1 MKLSVMLSWIGVR
14 PRVFGGFALVLSFLV
29 LLAGFAIVQV
39 QQIGG
44 TVNELVTS
52 GAGDAGMSQVRA
64 ALLGANGAVEK
75 FIRTWNV
82 SDKEAATKA
91 IEAVGKLADQVEQ
104 QFGKLRAIAE
114 GAGPV
119 RTELE
124 TYRASF
130 AAATDAVDRMRAAT
144 TKTDAL
150 GASAGLDVGAIQ
162 VALANRSDPER
173 LVNPMRLASAVDAV
187 RVTVMRYGATLS
199 TADGD
204 DAKVAI
210 GYAQIAIADTEA
222 EITLAGSA
230 GDAKLKSMVT
240 ALKTAL
246 TADVAALDEVVKVA
260 SDLRARQSDLVKA
273 SATIDQQV
281 NTINQKLGTV
291 RAEQGEK
298 TASSVQQTQQTVIMT
313 ASGALV
319 LGIVLAWL
327 IGSSVSG
334 PIRSMTDRMQS
345 LASGELDEAIPGGE
359 SRDEIGR
366 MARAVEVFRGN
377 ALAVRRMELEAS
389 AQRETTE
396 ADRAR
401 MMSELAGR
409 FEQGMQG
416 VITGVG
422 GRAEEMGRS
431 AEELARVAERGR
443 GLAEAVA
450 ARAEQASMNVQTVAS
465 ATQELAASIREIS
478 SQVQRSVTVSSR
490 ATDETQRTSEMI
502 HGLSSAAEKIGNII
516 QLIQAIASQ
525 TNLLALNATI
535 EAARAG
541 DAGKG
546 FAIVASEVKN
556 LASQTAQATE
566 QIASQ
571 IATIQS
577 ATGETVAAITKFGT
591 TVKEMADI
599 ATAIAS
605 AVEEQGAA
613 TGEIARNVEQ
623 AASGTAAV
631 TQEMGDVRAVAGETD
646 ASAEAALAAAAALQ
660 QQAVSLKSNVHD
672 FLRTIRAAA

>member
-1 MKLSVMLSWIGVR
+1 MKLSLMMSWIGVR
-14 PRVFGGFALVLSFLV
+14 PRVFGGFALILSFLV
-29 LLAGFAIVQV
+29 LLAGFAMVQV
-39 QQIGG
+39 EQIGG

-52 GAGDAGMSQVRA
+52 AAGDAGMSQVRA

-82 SDKEAATKA
+82 GDKEAATKA
-91 IEAVGKLADQVEQ
+91 IEGVGQLADQVEQ
-104 QFGKLRAIAE
+104 KFGKLQAIAD

-119 RTELE
+119 RTELQ
-124 TYRASF
+124 TYRSSF
-130 AAATDAVDRMRAAT
+130 AAAAEAVDRLRAAT
-144 TKTDAL
+144 TKTDAQ
-150 GASAGLDVGAIQ
+150 GATAALNVGGIQ
-162 VALANRSDPER
+162 VALANRSDAER
-173 LVNPMRLASAVDAV
+173 LMNPMRLAAVVDAV
-187 RVTVMRYGATLS
+187 RITVMRYGTTLS
-199 TADGD
+199 TADAD
-204 DAKVAI
+204 DAKLALS
-210 GYAQIAIADTEA
+210 YAELAIADTEA
-222 EITLAGSA
+222 EMAGSGPA
-230 GDAKLKSMVT
+230 DAKLKSLVA
-240 ALKTAL
+240 ALKAGM
-246 TADVAALDEVVKVA
+246 TADAAALDEVIKVA
-260 SDLRARQSDLVKA
+260 GDLRARQADLTKA
-273 SATIDQQV
+273 SAAIDAQV
-281 NTINQKLGTV
+281 NRINQTLGTV
-291 RAEQGEK
+291 RAEQGGK
-298 TASSVQQTQQTVIMT
+298 TAASVQQTQQTVIFS
-313 ASGALV
+313 AAGALV
-319 LGIVLAWL
+319 LGTVLAWL
-327 IGSSVSG
+327 IGASVSG

-345 LASGELDEAIPGGE
+345 LAAGELDEAIPGGE

-366 MARAVEVFRGN
+366 MARAVEVFREN
-377 ALAVRRMELEAS
+377 ALAVRRMQGEATE
-389 AQRETTE
+389 QRQATE

-401 MMSELAGR
+401 MMAELAGR

-422 GRAEEMGRS
+422 GRAAEMGRS

-450 ARAEQASMNVQTVAS
+450 TRAEQASMNVQTVAS

-490 ATDETQRTSEMI
+490 ATDETQRTSQLI
-502 HGLSSAAEKIGNII
+502 HGLSSAAEKIGTII

-571 IATIQS
+571 IAAIQNV
-577 ATGETVAAITKFGT
+577 TGETVAAITQFGA

-599 ATAIAS
+599 ATAIAA

-613 TGEIARNVEQ
+613 TGDIARNVEQ

-631 TQEMGDVRAVAGETD
+631 TREIGDVRAVAGETD
-646 ASAEAALAAAAALQ
+646 AGAEAALAAAAALQ
-660 QQAVSLKSNVHD
+660 QQAVSLKSNVDD
-672 FLRTIRAAA
+672 FLHTIRSAA

>member
-1 MKLSVMLSWIGVR
+1 MKLSLMLSWIGVR

-29 LLAGFAIVQV
+29 LLAGFAMVQV
-39 QQIGG
+39 ERIGG

-52 GAGDAGMSQVRA
+52 AAGDAGMSQVRA

-75 FIRTWNV
+75 FVRTWNV
-82 SDKEAATKA
+82 GDKEAATKA
-91 IEAVGKLADQVEQ
+91 IEGVGKLADQVEQ
-104 QFGKLRAIAE
+104 QFGKLRAIAD
-114 GAGPV
+114 GADPV
-119 RTELE
+119 RSELQ
-124 TYRASF
+124 TYRSSF
-130 AAATDAVDRMRAAT
+130 AAATEAVDRLRAAT

-150 GASAGLDVGAIQ
+150 GATAALDFGAIQ
-162 VALANRSDPER
+162 VALANRSDAEP
-173 LVNPMRLASAVDAV
+173 LINPMRLAAVVDAA
-187 RVTVMRYGATLS
+187 RITVMRYGTTLA

-204 DAKVAI
+204 DAALALR
-210 GYAQIAIADTEA
+210 YAQLAITDTEA
-222 EITLAGSA
+222 EMAGTGA
-230 GDAKLKSMVT
+230 GDAKLKS
-240 ALKTAL
+240 L
-246 TADVAALDEVVKVA
+246 VAALKAAITADSAALGEVVKVA
-260 SDLRARQSDLVKA
+260 GDLRARQADLAKA
-273 SATIDQQV
+273 SAAIDEQV
-281 NTINQKLGTV
+281 NKINQRLGTA
-291 RAEQGEK
+291 RGEQGEK
-298 TASSVQQTQQTVIMT
+298 TASAVQQTQQTVIFT
-313 ASGALV
+313 AAGALV
-319 LGIVLAWL
+319 LGALMAWL
-327 IGSSVSG
+327 IGASVSG
-334 PIRSMTDRMQS
+334 PIRGMTDRMQS
-345 LASGELDEAIPGGE
+345 LAAGELDQPIPGGE

-366 MARAVEVFRGN
+366 MARAVEIFREN
-377 ALAVRRMELEAS
+377 ALAVRRMEREAT
-389 AQRETTE
+389 AQREATE
-396 ADRAR
+396 ADRTR
-401 MMSELAGR
+401 MMADLAGR

-450 ARAEQASMNVQTVAS
+450 TRAEQASMNVQTVAS

-490 ATDETQRTSEMI
+490 ATEETQRTSQMI

-577 ATGETVAAITKFGT
+577 ATGETVAAIGQFGA